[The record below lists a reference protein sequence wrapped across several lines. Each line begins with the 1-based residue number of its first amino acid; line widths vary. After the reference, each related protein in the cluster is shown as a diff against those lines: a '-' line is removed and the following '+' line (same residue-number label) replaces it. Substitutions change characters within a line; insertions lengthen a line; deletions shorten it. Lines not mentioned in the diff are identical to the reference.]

1 MRSMSRATPSRR
13 AGPMPTATVLGIPC
27 RRPFQGQAAC
37 ASANSGMSCYRTTA
51 TARITR
57 SPQQVG
63 RVEQVE
69 GDLPRVRPRRR
80 PPKWF

>member
-1 MRSMSRATPSRR
+1 MRSMSRATRSRR
-13 AGPMPTATVLGIPC
+13 TASMPTVTVLGILH

-37 ASANSGMSCYRTTA
+37 GSVNSGMSCYRTTA

-63 RVEQVE
+63 RVEQVV
-69 GDLPRVRPRRR
+69 GDMRRVRPRRR